1 VLSPRHRHPPPGF
14 RRGKCR
20 AGQCREQPGCV
31 PLQRRAGPEAAE
43 HLAEALRIRE
53 AILPADDLDLATSL
67 NNVASERIA
76 RGDYQGALLERAK
89 VIVDRKPDAA
99 KLRATVT
106 QMLESSRALGRSKA
120 EQK

>member
-1 VLSPRHRHPPPGF
+1 MSLFS
-14 RRGKCR
+14 
-20 AGQCREQPGCV
+20 
-31 PLQRRAGPEAAE
+31 RRAGPEVAE

-76 RGDYQGALLERAK
+76 RGDYQGALPLLERAK